1 MARDELQQAEHDAD
15 VESDGEGEDATET
28 TALLSAKRE
37 RRQAATAKAI
47 ASALDH
53 TAQARAMSIDPLTPS
68 SAFDETLRDRLRGQ
82 RAEGEAVED
91 EDEDDEEE
99 GEGDEEQRLV
109 RTAAQR
115 ALGEGPSE
123 EGNENGANGEDRVL
137 DRSWRAPPGK
147 RIAVPVRIEP
157 KVYFAVE
164 RTFFVSPSSSPSCYL
179 RTPRQTTTTGGGDG

>member
-15 VESDGEGEDATET
+15 VESDGEGEGEDATET

-68 SAFDETLRDRLRGQ
+68 SAFDETLRDHLRGQ

-91 EDEDDEEE
+91 EDEDEE
-99 GEGDEEQRLV
+99 EGDEEQRLV

-115 ALGEGPSE
+115 ALGEGPS

>member
-99 GEGDEEQRLV
+99 GEGDEARGELWRALKTGPR
-109 RTAAQR
+109 RTATWPCTRSHSSR
-115 ALGEGPSE
+115 ARC
-123 EGNENGANGEDRVL
+123 NR
-137 DRSWRAPPGK
+137 PPP
-147 RIAVPVRIEP
+147 VPVPHRP
-157 KVYFAVE
+157 TSTSAPHTSASSTRR
-164 RTFFVSPSSSPSCYL
+164 RTARNRKSRVSSVLCQY
-179 RTPRQTTTTGGGDG
+179 TI